1 MELLIDLKQ
10 MMRLD
15 FVQRQRAWEAELA
28 RAAPSVGEEDVMENG
43 DQEEEDE
50 GDVFGGLGSS
60 GGDAM
65 QFSAPGSQQQQQWGW
80 QATQEEADEVA
91 EREREELDALLSL
104 LPVDEMQGAQEQ
116 AQGQQPSFGSN
127 EEQQGDEQMSEHF
140 GSDDDDYDAL
150 FSDFINADAHE
161 TVGGFDQAQVP
172 EAGGEAMDMS

>member
-1 MELLIDLKQ
+1 MLIDLKQ

-28 RAAPSVGEEDVMENG
+28 RAAPFVGEEDVMENG
-43 DQEEEDE
+43 DEEEEDD
-50 GDVFGGLGSS
+50 GDVFGGPKSG

-65 QFSAPGSQQQQQWGW
+65 QFSAPGSQQQQWGW

-104 LPVDEMQGAQEQ
+104 LPGEEMQGAQEQ
-116 AQGQQPSFGSN
+116 AQGQQPSFGSS

-172 EAGGEAMDMS
+172 EGGGDAMDMS